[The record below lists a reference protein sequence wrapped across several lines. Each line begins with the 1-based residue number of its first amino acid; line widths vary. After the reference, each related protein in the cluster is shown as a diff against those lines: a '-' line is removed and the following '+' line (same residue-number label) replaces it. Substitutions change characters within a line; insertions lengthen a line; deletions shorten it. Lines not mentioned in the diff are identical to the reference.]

1 MNGAG
6 AALDGNA
13 EGAPV
18 PKTGAG
24 TDMLGIQEAAT
35 QLGVTMRT
43 LRFYEDK
50 GLIAPHRAGTTRIY
64 SKREMGRM
72 QLILRGK
79 RLGFSI
85 REIKEFLDLYD
96 VDPEHHEQIRTLLTR
111 IRDRIEELRQQ
122 RTAIDQT
129 LEEMLSIERQSLA
142 WLEGSPVKPVKDTSG
157 E

>member
-6 AALDGNA
+6 AALDGSA

-18 PKTGAG
+18 PTGTG

-50 GLIAPHRAGTTRIY
+50 GLIAPRRAGTTRIY

-96 VDPEHHEQIRTLLTR
+96 VDPEHHEQIRTLLSR
-111 IRDRIEELRQQ
+111 IRARIEELRQQ

-142 WLEGSPVKPVKDTSG
+142 WLEGSPVKPVKGSSG

>member
-13 EGAPV
+13 EGAPA

-96 VDPEHHEQIRTLLTR
+96 VDPEHQEQVRALLLR

-142 WLEGSPVKPVKDTSG
+142 WLEGSPVKPVKG
-157 E
+157 PAGA